1 MLKSANLV
9 EKITQSVWGVDP
21 ASLPSAR
28 GRVTRLL
35 RIVWVVVRD
44 ALEGQLTLRAMS
56 LVYTTLLSLVPLL
69 AVSFSVLKG
78 FGVHNQLEPLLLQ
91 AMAPL
96 GEKGV
101 EITRNIIGFV
111 ENMNVGVLG
120 ALGLGLLVYTVIS
133 LIQKIEY
140 AFNYIWRVA
149 HPRPFVQR
157 FSDYLSVIVV
167 GPLLAFSAMGVTA
180 SLASLDVV
188 RRARNIEE
196 VGSLIDLLAR
206 LVPYV
211 LIIAAFTFV
220 YVFVPNTRV
229 RLRSALAGAVVAG
242 ILWQSAGWLFASFV
256 VDSTR
261 YTAVYSGLAI
271 PILFMIWLYLGWM
284 IMLVGAN
291 ISFYH
296 QHPEQLTTRRRQLA
310 LSNRLKERLALS
322 LMYLI
327 GRSHCRGDAKW
338 SCERLSAKA
347 SMPAEAVEAV
357 LDALVAGEL
366 LVRTDDDPPAYVPA
380 RALDAI
386 ALEAVLEAVRRA
398 DEDPYLTLSALVAE
412 GPVDALTRELDEALR
427 QALGGRSLRDLI
439 DQA

>member
-1 MLKSANLV
+1 
-9 EKITQSVWGVDP
+9 
-21 ASLPSAR
+21 
-28 GRVTRLL
+28 
-35 RIVWVVVRD
+35 
-44 ALEGQLTLRAMS
+44 
-56 LVYTTLLSLVPLL
+56 
-69 AVSFSVLKG
+69 
-78 FGVHNQLEPLLLQ
+78 
-91 AMAPL
+91 
-96 GEKGV
+96 
-101 EITRNIIGFV
+101 
-111 ENMNVGVLG
+111 
-120 ALGLGLLVYTVIS
+120 
-133 LIQKIEY
+133 
-140 AFNYIWRVA
+140 
-149 HPRPFVQR
+149 
-157 FSDYLSVIVV
+157 
-167 GPLLAFSAMGVTA
+167 
-180 SLASLDVV
+180 
-188 RRARNIEE
+188 
-196 VGSLIDLLAR
+196 
-206 LVPYV
+206 
-211 LIIAAFTFV
+211 
-220 YVFVPNTRV
+220 VFVPNTRV

-284 IMLVGAN
+284 IMLMGAN

-338 SCERLSAKA
+338 SSERLSAKA

-366 LVRTDDDPPAYVPA
+366 LVRTDDDPPAHVPA

-398 DEDPYLTLSALVAE
+398 DEDPYLRLSALVAE